1 MMFDAIVKENEI
13 EIPQK
18 DVDFIKGIP
27 LVASPLLYATSLIFV
42 SQTLYFCFSDL
53 IQGKDRHPEHKEKS
67 FLFQIVAN
75 KVNGVD
81 VDK

>member
-1 MMFDAIVKENEI
+1 M
-13 EIPQK
+13 
-18 DVDFIKGIP
+18 P
-27 LVASPLLYATSLIFV
+27 LSRRMILKYCNRTSTLSKVYQVHRFVLVLLF
-42 SQTLYFCFSDL
+42 FCFSDL
-53 IQGKDRHPEHKEKS
+53 IQGQDRHPENKEKS

>member
-27 LVASPLLYATSLIFV
+27 LGLKPIALCQFSD
-42 SQTLYFCFSDL
+42 FCLSDL
-53 IQGKDRHPEHKEKS
+53 IQGKDRHPENKEKS

-75 KVNGVD
+75 KANGVD